1 MKTIHW
7 VMIAVA
13 IIALWLVAMVA
24 ASYFGYEYRL
34 PQRIENWKPDTAR

>member
-7 VMIAVA
+7 VLIAVA

-24 ASYFGYEYRL
+24 ASYYGYEYRL
-34 PQRIENWKPDTAR
+34 PQRIENWKPDPVR

>member
-7 VMIAVA
+7 VMVAVA

-24 ASYFGYEYRL
+24 ASYYGYEYRL
-34 PQRIENWKPDTAR
+34 PQRIENWKPDPVR

>member
-13 IIALWLVAMVA
+13 IIGVWLIAMVA
-24 ASYFGYEYRL
+24 ASYYGYEYRL